1 MDCCDTPGLHGL
13 KIEVDVAEEL
23 NDGHPSKLKNK
34 GESCLILIQK
44 QLYFNDF
51 CFVVVVVLFF
61 VLYKRQFIIVDI
73 AFLRL
78 C

>member
-51 CFVVVVVLFF
+51 LFVFCF
-61 VLYKRQFIIVDI
+61 VLYKRQFIIVDF

>member
-1 MDCCDTPGLHGL
+1 MDCCDTQGLHGL

-51 CFVVVVVLFF
+51 CFVLFF
-61 VLYKRQFIIVDI
+61 CSLQKTVCNC
-73 AFLRL
+73 RL
-78 C
+78 CFS

>member
-51 CFVVVVVLFF
+51 CFVVVVFCCCFCSLQKTV
-61 VLYKRQFIIVDI
+61 YNC
-73 AFLRL
+73 RL
-78 C
+78 CFS

>member
-44 QLYFNDF
+44 QLYFNDLF
-51 CFVVVVVLFF
+51 LFF
-61 VLYKRQFIIVDI
+61 VLFSTKDS
-73 AFLRL
+73 L
-78 C
+78 